1 MTAIFRT
8 QLPISITTILR
19 DYPFPSKFK
28 KEIIREAVHC
38 EKDIFFY
45 GIPTTEQ
52 LPLATTIALLSA
64 RLSNQTA
71 MIIVR
76 TSEQA
81 KAIYNYIN
89 SYEERW
95 LTENSKK
102 TLAGSRIASTFT
114 NFKGNS
120 QSLASNKIILT
131 SYNTLF
137 RNLLY
142 KKSRDDSLKGK
153 IQLPSVDSFIFVD
166 PFDENRYLN
175 RATKSWNFK
184 DIESILS
191 LLPKREKTHVRKYY
205 VSVGLIPAEDIRIG
219 FKDIVFSSGEIDLSI
234 YLNLKDI
241 NLQDVLLRFVL
252 INLYSGSPSKNELI
266 ERILKTTYIQ
276 LYQVESEKSNLEMK
290 QLLKEL
296 IFNSKFWQGISL
308 FDSLQEK
315 LLGTFALIR
324 KDQNSYSRFTLT
336 KFGRQYL
343 IASTY
348 FQEMLN
354 NPIEII
360 TSIRKKTENEIID
373 WKLAQEIFFE
383 FTKGQLQFEDLRLLL
398 SSKELS
404 KEEKES
410 IEKILSSSKN
420 SFLLFQVT
428 QFLNCFREQMTQDTQ
443 ENLNYLNKTMLKSYN
458 IDNSPSIG
466 KKDRQ
471 TLKRALKELLIN
483 SDQPI
488 TQNKICSMLII
499 NNHEAKQAIQDLIK
513 NGFQVKSITVKPPKG
528 RSRTYYTCKEFPLHF
543 KVVCGDCHW
552 YEKKRCTF
560 WQRTKEIAERKASSE
575 DYIRATGTLRSNTV
589 GCEHFIEKEKVIVIY
604 SVEEFYDDTPK
615 SFTGYSS
622 DKKEMYV
629 YLCSSC
635 FKEGREVVI
644 EDFGTGEKPAQGS
657 KPVSCPICNSTY
669 KLVQKR
675 KKVRRKLI

>member
-1 MTAIFRT
+1 MTATFRT

-19 DYPFPSKFK
+19 DYPFPSKLT

-38 EKDIFFY
+38 EKDIFYY

-52 LPLATTIALLSA
+52 LPLSTTIALLSA

-81 KAIYNYIN
+81 KAIFNYIN
-89 SYEERW
+89 SNEEHQ
-95 LTENSKK
+95 LNNNSIK
-102 TLAGSRIASTFT
+102 TLAGIRIASTFT

-120 QSLASNKIILT
+120 QSLASNKIIIT

-142 KKSRDDSLKGK
+142 KKSRDDSLKAK
-153 IQLPSVDSFIFVD
+153 IQVPSVDSFIFVD

-205 VSVGLIPAEDIRIG
+205 VSVGFIPAEDIRIG

-234 YLNLKDI
+234 YLDLKDI

-252 INLYSGSPSKNELI
+252 YNLYSGSPSKKELI
-266 ERILKTTYIQ
+266 EQILKTTYIQ
-276 LYQVESEKSNLEMK
+276 LYQVESEKSNQEMK

-315 LLGTFALIR
+315 LLGTFALIQ

-373 WKLAQEIFFE
+373 WKLAQEIFYD
-383 FTKGQLQFEDLRLLL
+383 FTKGQLQFEDLQLLL
-398 SSKELS
+398 NSKEPS

-428 QFLNCFREQMTQDTQ
+428 QFLNCFKEPMTQNTQ
-443 ENLNYLNKTMLKSYN
+443 ENLNYLNKTLLKSYDF
-458 IDNSPSIG
+458 DNSPSIG

-499 NNHEAKQAIQDLIK
+499 NDHEVKQAIKDLIK
-513 NGFQVKSITVKPPKG
+513 NGFQVKSITVKPPKC
-528 RSRTYYTCKEFPLHF
+528 RSLTYYTCKEFPLHF

-560 WQRTKEIAERKASSE
+560 WQRTKEIAERKVSS
-575 DYIRATGTLRSNTV
+575 DNHIRATGILRSDTV
-589 GCEHFIEKEKVIVIY
+589 GCEHFIEKEKVVVIY
-604 SVEEFYDDTPK
+604 SVEEFYDDIPK

-629 YLCSSC
+629 HLCSSC

-644 EDFGTGEKPAQGS
+644 KDFGTGEKPAQGS
-657 KPVSCPICNSTY
+657 KPVSCPICNSTS

-675 KKVRRKLI
+675 KKVRRS

>member
-1 MTAIFRT
+1 MTATFRT

-19 DYPFPSKFK
+19 DYPFPSKSD

-52 LPLATTIALLSA
+52 LSLATTIALLSA

-89 SYEERW
+89 SNEEHQ
-95 LTENSKK
+95 LIDNSKK
-102 TLAGSRIASTFT
+102 TLAGIRIASTFT

-120 QSLASNKIILT
+120 QSLASNKIIIT

-142 KKSRDDSLKGK
+142 QKSRDDSLKAK

-175 RATKSWNFK
+175 RATKSWIFN

-191 LLPKREKTHVRKYY
+191 LLPKRKKTHVRKYY

-219 FKDIVFSSGEIDLSI
+219 FKDIVFSSSEIDLSI
-234 YLNLKDI
+234 YLDLKDI

-252 INLYSGSPSKNELI
+252 INLYSGSPSKKELI
-266 ERILKTTYIQ
+266 ERILKTTHIQ
-276 LYQVESEKSNLEMK
+276 LYQAESKKSNLEMK

-296 IFNSKFWQGISL
+296 IFDSKFWQGISL

-354 NPIEII
+354 NPIKII

-383 FTKGQLQFEDLRLLL
+383 FTKGQLQFEDLRFLL
-398 SSKELS
+398 SSKEHS

-420 SFLLFQVT
+420 SFLLFRVT

-443 ENLNYLNKTMLKSYN
+443 ENLNYLNKTMLKSYDF
-458 IDNSPSIG
+458 DNSPSVG

-471 TLKRALKELLIN
+471 ALKRALKELLIN

-499 NNHEAKQAIQDLIK
+499 NDHEAKQAIQDLIK
-513 NGFQVKSITVKPPKG
+513 NGFQVKSITAKPPKG

-560 WQRTKEIAERKASSE
+560 WQRTKEIAERKVSSE
-575 DYIRATGTLRSNTV
+575 NHIRATETLRSNTV

-629 YLCSSC
+629 YLCSNC
-635 FKEGREVVI
+635 FKEGREIVI

-657 KPVSCPICNSTY
+657 KPVCCPVCNATY
-669 KLVQKR
+669 KLIQKR
-675 KKVRRKLI
+675 KKVRRS